1 MRGAPGEH
9 RPRLANVTGLLGE
22 GGVKVL
28 EWVAGRFSIDMGID
42 LGTANTLVYVEDG
55 GVVMNEPSVVAVK
68 AGSSEVILGGRA
80 VGREAY
86 RMQGRAPHGIDVI
99 RPLKEG
105 VIADFEI
112 TEAMLRYFI
121 NALHNRKRFV
131 KPRLVIAIPYGTTEV
146 QRRAF
151 IDSAERAGA
160 REVYLV
166 EEPIAAG
173 LGAGLQVT
181 EPEGNLIID
190 IGGGTTEVAVLSLA
204 GVVEAACLRVA
215 GDNFDEAIVKHI
227 RDKYNLLIG
236 PLMAEQIKHT
246 IGSAREIG
254 QEYSLEISGRDFMT
268 GRPRRAIIS
277 SDEIRSAIQDPLRR
291 IISGIQAVLERTPP
305 ELSADLTK
313 NGCTL
318 AGGGALLQG
327 LAKVLEE
334 ELDLEIHVAEE
345 PLTCV
350 ARGTGVVLRQLD
362 RLSPFLY
369 SSKQG

>member
-1 MRGAPGEH
+1 M
-9 RPRLANVTGLLGE
+9 
-22 GGVKVL
+22 KVI
-28 EWVAGRFSIDMGID
+28 EWVTGRFSIDMGID
-42 LGTANTLVYVEDG
+42 LGTANTLVYIEDG

-68 AGSSEVILGGRA
+68 AGTSEVILGGRA

-86 RMQGRAPHGIDVI
+86 RMQGRAPGNIEVI

-121 NALHNRKRFV
+121 LSLHGRKRFV

-173 LGAGLQVT
+173 LGAGLNVT
-181 EPEGNLIID
+181 DPEGTMIVD
-190 IGGGTTEVAVLSLA
+190 IGGGTTEIAVLSLA
-204 GVVEAACLRVA
+204 GVVEAQCLRVA
-215 GDNFDEAIVKHI
+215 GDNFDDAIAKHI
-227 RDKYNLLIG
+227 REKYNLLIG
-236 PLMAEQIKHT
+236 PLMAEDIKQT
-246 IGSAREIG
+246 IGSARELD
-254 QEYSLEISGRDFMT
+254 QEYTLEVSGRDFMS
-268 GRPRRAIIS
+268 GRPRRALVS
-277 SDEIRSAIQDPLRR
+277 SDEIRAAMQDPLRV

-313 NGCTL
+313 SGCTL
-318 AGGGALLQG
+318 AGGGALLTG
-327 LAKVLEE
+327 LDQVLQE
-334 ELDLEIHVAEE
+334 ELDLEVRIADD

-350 ARGTGVVLRQLD
+350 ARGTGLVLAQLD
-362 RLSPFLY
+362 KLSPFLY
-369 SSKQG
+369 SSIHGI